1 MKNIV
6 EIKNYLTKEIDQNE
20 LLNKN
25 HKKVL
30 ASVVTGC
37 ISVFDFASLLVIPI
51 GITSS
56 AIGLNICAITAK
68 INRYKSIIKKNR
80 KKHHKIAF

>member
-6 EIKNYLTKEIDQNE
+6 EIKHYLTKEIDQNE
-20 LLNKN
+20 LINKN

-30 ASVVTGC
+30 ASVVTEC
-37 ISVFDFASLLVIPI
+37 ISVSDFASLLVIPI

-56 AIGLNICAITAK
+56 EIGLKICAITAK
-68 INRYKSIIKKNR
+68 INRYKSIIKKNK
-80 KKHHKIAF
+80 KKHHK

>member
-6 EIKNYLTKEIDQNE
+6 EIKHYLTKEIDQNE
-20 LLNKN
+20 LINKN

-37 ISVFDFASLLVIPI
+37 ISVSDFASLLVIPI

-56 AIGLNICAITAK
+56 EIGLKICAITAK
-68 INRYKSIIKKNR
+68 INRYKSIIKKNK
-80 KKHHKIAF
+80 KKHHK